1 MTAYLGDENSYSHAA
16 ATRLK
21 GEHGLKGYKT
31 MSEVLSAAVHECEFA
46 VLPLENNVE
55 GAVNEVYDALFDSG
69 LYITRQL
76 TLPVRHSLIA
86 KDGASISGIQKIM
99 SHPQAIAQCRK
110 FISEIGV
117 PVIAVSSTSAAL
129 ELATD
134 TVAAIG
140 LKPKSGQAVLASG
153 IQDSLLNATRFA
165 LLSGK
170 ENSDGKTVSVAF
182 DLKDEPGALVKVL
195 SVFDKHKVNL
205 TRILSRPHRSG
216 SGKYRFFADFDFAL
230 SSDELDRLMTKT
242 AEYCTAFR
250 CLGRYDCEVASI

>member
-1 MTAYLGDENSYSHAA
+1 
-16 ATRLK
+16 
-21 GEHGLKGYKT
+21 
-31 MSEVLSAAVHECEFA
+31 MSEVLAAAKSECEYA

-86 KDGASISGIQKIM
+86 KSGASISGIQKIM

-129 ELATD
+129 ELATE
-134 TVAAIG
+134 TTAAIAF
-140 LKPKSGQAVLASG
+140 KPRSGQTVLATG

-165 LLSGK
+165 LLSRK
-170 ENSDGKTVSVAF
+170 ENADGNTVSVVF
-182 DLKDEPGALVKVL
+182 DLKDEPGALVRVL
-195 SVFDKHKVNL
+195 SVFDENKVNL

-216 SGKYRFFADFDFAL
+216 SGKYRFFTDFDFSL
-230 SSDELDRLMTKT
+230 SRIELDGLLQSAAKH
-242 AEYCTAFR
+242 CTAFR
-250 CLGRYDCEVASI
+250 CLGRYDCDIAKI

>member
-16 ATRLK
+16 ATRLV
-21 GEHGLKGYKT
+21 GGGLKGYPT
-31 MSEVLSAAVHECEFA
+31 MSEVLTAAEHECEFA

-86 KDGASISGIQKIM
+86 KSGASIDGIQKIM

-110 FISEIGV
+110 FISEIAV
-117 PVIAVSSTSAAL
+117 PDIAVSSTSAAL
-129 ELATD
+129 EQATE
-134 TVAAIG
+134 TTAAIAF
-140 LKPKSGQAVLASG
+140 KPRAGQTVLASG

-165 LLSGK
+165 LLSK
-170 ENSDGKTVSVAF
+170 TENADGNTVSVAF
-182 DLKDEPGALVKVL
+182 DLKDEPGALVRVL
-195 SVFDKHKVNL
+195 SVFDRNKVNL

-216 SGKYRFFADFDFAL
+216 SGKYRFFTDFDFAL
-230 SSDELDRLMTKT
+230 SRSALERLLESV
-242 AEYCTAFR
+242 AEHCTAFR
-250 CLGRYDCEVASI
+250 CLGRYDCETAKI

>member
-16 ATRLK
+16 ATRLVG
-21 GEHGLKGYKT
+21 GELKGYPT
-31 MSEVLSAAVHECEFA
+31 MRDVLSAAAGECEFA

-76 TLPVRHSLIA
+76 ILPVRHSLIA
-86 KDGASISGIQKIM
+86 ASGAKLSDIKKIM

-110 FISEIGV
+110 FIADIGV

-134 TVAAIG
+134 TVAAIA
-140 LKPKSGQAVLASG
+140 LKPKAGQTALATG

-165 LLSGK
+165 LLSRTA
-170 ENSDGKTVSVAF
+170 STDGNTVSVAF
-182 DLKDEPGALVKVL
+182 DIKDEPGALVRVL
-195 SVFDKHKVNL
+195 SVFDANNVNL
-205 TRILSRPHRSG
+205 TRIISRPHRSG
-216 SGKYRFFADFDFAL
+216 SGKYRFFADFDFSL
-230 SSDELDRLMTKT
+230 SRDELDGLMSST
-242 AEYCTAFR
+242 AKHCTAFR
-250 CLGRYDCEVASI
+250 CLGRYDCDKA